1 MRLNRNISLLLAKCR
16 NNDPSPVSQQAI
28 PSSTVRLMAE
38 VCYSAADVT
47 THAVGALGVVAFFFM
62 LRVGEYTPPNGPRP
76 TRTVQLRKGDV
87 RLWQT
92 GEAMNLEA
100 PWAELNT
107 ADAVTIKLENQKN
120 GQRGTTLHHH
130 ESGHPIMCPVRA
142 MVRLVYGLQGLPPTS
157 ALGTHRMTDGS
168 LRQVQSSQMRAAVRL
183 AAELDGLESRGYD
196 LNRVGNHSLRSGGAT
211 ALKLAGYD
219 SDMIKKLG
227 RWSSNTYLTYIQS
240 QIAQLTENV
249 ASRMGRHLTFQNVG

>member
-1 MRLNRNISLLLAKCR
+1 
-16 NNDPSPVSQQAI
+16 
-28 PSSTVRLMAE
+28 
-38 VCYSAADVT
+38 
-47 THAVGALGVVAFFFM
+47 
-62 LRVGEYTPPNGPRP
+62 
-76 TRTVQLRKGDV
+76 
-87 RLWQT
+87 
-92 GEAMNLEA
+92 MNLEA
-100 PWAELNT
+100 PWANLNT
-107 ADAVTIKLENQKN
+107 ADAVTNRLENQKN

-142 MVRLVYGLQGLPPTS
+142 MARLMYGLQGLPPTA
-157 ALGTHRMTDGS
+157 ALGTHRVTDGS

-196 LNRVGNHSLRSGGAT
+196 LTQVGNHSLRSGGAT

-240 QIAQLTENV
+240 QIAQLTEDV